1 MTSTPAKHTVARL
14 REPQH
19 DVKASLHPA
28 VSSKLSDRSHSSD
41 RTGLPVKHDLFGVR
55 VNATCYNEAAD
66 LIMQAARERRSMLV
80 DHMPV
85 HGLMEACQDPLLK
98 EKLNAFDIVAP
109 DGQPV
114 RWALNHFYQTGL
126 SERVYGPEL
135 MLRLCARAE
144 QEQVGI
150 YLYGSRLHVLERL
163 SGNLLRRFPKLRIAG
178 YESPPFRPLTEKED
192 RETVSRITSSGAGLI
207 FLGLGCPKQE
217 HFAYDHRES
226 LQGVQ
231 LCVGAAFD
239 FHAGCK
245 AMAPTWMQRSGL
257 EWAFRLMSEPGRLW
271 QRYMRT
277 NSLFIYKVI
286 RHELGLLARRIGE
299 AKCIPR

>member
-1 MTSTPAKHTVARL
+1 MEPIPAKNTVARL

-19 DVKASLHPA
+19 DVNTSLHRAAGPNTR
-28 VSSKLSDRSHSSD
+28 LSDRIRS
-41 RTGLPVKHDLFGVR
+41 TPLIGLPVKHDLFGVR
-55 VNATCYNEAAD
+55 VSATCYNEAAD
-66 LIMQAARERRSMLV
+66 LIMQAARRRKSLLV

-98 EKLNAFDIVAP
+98 EKINAFDIVAP

-114 RWALNHFYQTGL
+114 RWALNHFHQTGL
-126 SERVYGPEL
+126 ADRVYGPEL
-135 MLRLCARAE
+135 MLRLCARAADE
-144 QEQVGI
+144 QIGI
-150 YLYGSRLHVLERL
+150 YLYGSQLHVLERL

-178 YESPPFRPLTEKED
+178 YESPPFRSLTENED
-192 RETVSRITSSGAGLI
+192 HEAVSRINSSGAGLV

-217 HFAYDHRES
+217 HFAYDHRDS
-226 LQGVQ
+226 IQGVQ

-245 AMAPTWMQRSGL
+245 PMAPAWMQRHGL

-271 QRYMRT
+271 KRYLCT
-277 NSLFIYKVI
+277 NSLFLLKVL
-286 RHELGLLARRIGE
+286 RHTTRISHQTDS
-299 AKCIPR
+299 KTT